1 MLKKLRNYLISL
13 VYYNREKRL
22 RIIIPQL
29 IANDEKIVRSI
40 FSPINLSK
48 DLTTLKPN
56 AFKPPA
62 DLDEVSV
69 NRLNYTTSHHCKSL
83 SKSIENPL
91 NERKYF
97 GLALLYASEIRDF
110 NAEVIY
116 TPKEYNTFH
125 ADIKIGYC
133 VIRGEQLP
141 SEIQYKVNK
150 LTKAARLFKDP
161 NPTSN
166 IWEGIDIE

>member
-13 VYYNREKRL
+13 VYYKREKEL
-22 RIIIPQL
+22 GIPIPQL
-29 IANDEKIVRSI
+29 IANNEKIVRSI

-48 DLTTLKPN
+48 DLSTLKPN

-62 DLDEVSV
+62 DLDEISV
-69 NRLNYTTSHHCKSL
+69 NRLDYTTPHHCKSL
-83 SKSIENPL
+83 SKIIENPL
-91 NERKYF
+91 GDRKYF

-116 TPKEYNTFH
+116 TPKVDNAFH
-125 ADIKIGYC
+125 ADIKIGYY

-141 SEIQYKVNK
+141 AEIQYKVNK

-161 NPTSN
+161 NPNSN
-166 IWEGIDIE
+166 MWEGTDIE